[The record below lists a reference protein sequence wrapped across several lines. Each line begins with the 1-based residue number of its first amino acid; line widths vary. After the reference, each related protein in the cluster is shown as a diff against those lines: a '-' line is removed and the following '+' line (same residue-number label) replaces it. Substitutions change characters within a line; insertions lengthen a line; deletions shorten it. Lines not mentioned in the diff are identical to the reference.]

1 MDVSIIIVN
10 WNTCEILR
18 NCLQSIYDQTS
29 DVQFEVIV
37 IDNASSDGS
46 AEMIRTDFPK
56 IKLMENNENGV
67 LLLQTIKA
75 SKLLQ
80 DVIYYY

>member
-56 IKLMENNENGV
+56 SKING
-67 LLLQTIKA
+67 K
-75 SKLLQ
+75 
-80 DVIYYY
+80 